1 MQASNAPL
9 KSAVPFAD
17 SGNKNAIPV
26 ASQIGVTPGAA
37 SFTDG
42 FPPLTMTPLA
52 AGGVPPYGADFNGI
66 LNFLSAAA
74 RWQQA
79 GGAYPYDAAFS
90 TAIGGYPQGAM
101 LKKSLGEGY
110 WLNLAENNSTDP
122 DSGGAN
128 WIALPAGIASSAEA
142 EAGSDDTKA
151 VTPLKVFQAIAK
163 KVTQATESVLGIAK
177 VSTQAQTNAGIDDT
191 TVVTPKKLRFGVTM
205 SLGLNGY
212 LALPSWL
219 GGVILQWG
227 RATINMTTATGNY
240 YVGAASVSFPLAF
253 PNAAWVAIPQIQN
266 TPNAMDSISVATFTN
281 TTLQVFGST
290 SAETS
295 QSPLF
300 YFFAIG
306 N

>member
-1 MQASNAPL
+1 MQASNAPI
-9 KSAVPFAD
+9 KSAVPFAE
-17 SGNKNAIPV
+17 SGTKNTIPV

-79 GGAYPYDAAFS
+79 GGAYPYDAEFS

-101 LKKSLGEGY
+101 LKKSVGGGY
-110 WLNLAENNSTDP
+110 WLNLAEHNTGNP
-122 DSGGAN
+122 DAGGAN
-128 WIALPAGIASSAEA
+128 WIALPAGIASTVEA
-142 EAGSDDTKA
+142 EAGTDDTKA
-151 VTPLKVFQAIAK
+151 MTPLKVIQAIARK
-163 KVTQATESVLGIAK
+163 LVQATEGVLGVAKIA
-177 VSTQAQTNAGIDDT
+177 TQTQTNAGTDDAT
-191 TVVTPKKLRFGVTM
+191 IVTPKKLRLGVAM
-205 SLGLNGY
+205 SLGINGY

-227 RATINMTTATGNY
+227 RGIVNMNTATGDY
-240 YVGAASVSFPLAF
+240 HSGSATVLFPLAF
-253 PNAAWVAIPQIQN
+253 PTAAWVAIPQIQN
-266 TPNAMDSISVATFTN
+266 SPNVMDSISVASFN
-281 TTLQVFGST
+281 KSTLEVVGCT
-290 SAETS
+290 SYEGGQA
-295 QSPLF
+295 PAF
-300 YFFAIG
+300 YFIAIG